1 MMNKLEHKF
10 RKLLCRVTYF
20 LPEYYPLHEEAGSA
34 PMFLFIKDRME
45 QLMKGKDAA
54 VIDRLEFES
63 QLVKNEAL
71 SETYL
76 EMFSLAAIFY
86 KCRFEYEGL
95 QMEYFIMYDKRIR
108 LIYFRKFEIGEGV
121 KKNSNT

>member
-1 MMNKLEHKF
+1 MMSELEHKF

-45 QLMKGKDAA
+45 QLMKGKDAS
-54 VIDRLEFES
+54 VIGREEFES
-63 QLVKNEAL
+63 HLSKNEAL
-71 SETYL
+71 TEAYL
-76 EMFSLAAIFY
+76 EMFSTAALFY
-86 KCRFEYEGL
+86 LCRFKYDGM

-108 LIYFRKFEIGEGV
+108 LIYFRKFEAPEGER
-121 KKNSNT
+121 KN

>member
-1 MMNKLEHKF
+1 MSELEHKF
-10 RKLLCRVTYF
+10 RKLFCWVTYF
-20 LPEYYPLHEEAGSA
+20 LPEYYPIHEEAGSA
-34 PMFLFIKDRME
+34 PMFLLIKDRME

-63 QLVKNEAL
+63 HLVKNEAL

-76 EMFSLAAIFY
+76 EIFSLAAIFY
-86 KCRFEYEGL
+86 RCRFEYEGM

-108 LIYFRKFEIGEGV
+108 LIYFRKFEAPEGER
-121 KKNSNT
+121 KN